1 MGAPIAAKAGCAIGP
16 ENELWY
22 LYSRHIV
29 SSCPPTR
36 PGPWRRAPTPS
47 CTKPPS
53 VLAKLAAGLHLSKDG
68 EQGDLGG
75 ASLEATIPPGARS
88 RHGSAKGFSRP
99 RQMSIPRWMAPLAL
113 PTGLKQ
119 LGAEPFLAALVR
131 SSDCAI
137 IGKTPD
143 GHVLSWNAAAERL
156 YGYRA
161 EEMLGRDISI
171 LMPPDRPRELAY
183 LLAQVAQGK
192 VVTAF
197 HTERLRKDGTIVGVT
212 ITVSPVVN
220 AEGVVVGASTIAHD
234 LSQYLDHVRILQESE
249 RRTAEALSTL
259 ETLQSSAPIGL
270 GFVDREFRLVHLN
283 EVLAA
288 VNGSHVQDQIGKTVA
303 EVVPEIWPRVE
314 MLYRQVLERDEAILN
329 VEVTGESATEP
340 GRQHHWLVS
349 FYPVHLGTE
358 VIGVGIVVVDV
369 TERLQAD
376 EFRSIAMNQMDEG
389 LFATDD
395 QGRMTYMNGAVTK
408 MLGWTEADVRGRL
421 IHDLI
426 HTQREDGTP
435 IHSPAECDH
444 NKVRTEGRS
453 VRGDDMLFTCK
464 NGTTIPV
471 AYSIAPI
478 SSGALGN
485 GTVIVFRD
493 ISEEKAERL
502 RLKRERDGLTW
513 VGRIR
518 EALEEDRFVLYSQ
531 PIVPLTGGRPSE
543 ELLIRMVGREGE
555 VIAPGAFLGAAE
567 KFGVITEIDQWVVS
581 QAARLAA
588 EGRSVSVNL
597 SAESIVNIDLLALID
612 REVAEAGADP
622 SHLVFEITETALIR
636 DVDKGE
642 AFARGAVEHGYRLA
656 LDDFGTGFG
665 TFTHVKKLPIKF
677 LKIDIEFVRDL
688 VTSLPNQHVVKAIV
702 NLAQGFGCQTVAEG
716 VEDGETLRLVQDLGV
731 DFAQGYYLGRPAPL

>member
-1 MGAPIAAKAGCAIGP
+1 
-16 ENELWY
+16 
-22 LYSRHIV
+22 
-29 SSCPPTR
+29 
-36 PGPWRRAPTPS
+36 
-47 CTKPPS
+47 
-53 VLAKLAAGLHLSKDG
+53 
-68 EQGDLGG
+68 
-75 ASLEATIPPGARS
+75 
-88 RHGSAKGFSRP
+88 
-99 RQMSIPRWMAPLAL
+99 
-113 PTGLKQ
+113 
-119 LGAEPFLAALVR
+119 
-131 SSDCAI
+131 
-137 IGKTPD
+137 
-143 GHVLSWNAAAERL
+143 
-156 YGYRA
+156 
-161 EEMLGRDISI
+161 
-171 LMPPDRPRELAY
+171 
-183 LLAQVAQGK
+183 
-192 VVTAF
+192 
-197 HTERLRKDGTIVGVT
+197 
-212 ITVSPVVN
+212 
-220 AEGVVVGASTIAHD
+220 
-234 LSQYLDHVRILQESE
+234 
-249 RRTAEALSTL
+249 
-259 ETLQSSAPIGL
+259 
-270 GFVDREFRLVHLN
+270 
-283 EVLAA
+283 
-288 VNGSHVQDQIGKTVA
+288 
-303 EVVPEIWPRVE
+303 
-314 MLYRQVLERDEAILN
+314 
-329 VEVTGESATEP
+329 
-340 GRQHHWLVS
+340 
-349 FYPVHLGTE
+349 
-358 VIGVGIVVVDV
+358 
-369 TERLQAD
+369 
-376 EFRSIAMNQMDEG
+376 
-389 LFATDD
+389 
-395 QGRMTYMNGAVTK
+395 
-408 MLGWTEADVRGRL
+408 
-421 IHDLI
+421 
-426 HTQREDGTP
+426 
-435 IHSPAECDH
+435 
-444 NKVRTEGRS
+444 
-453 VRGDDMLFTCK
+453 
-464 NGTTIPV
+464 
-471 AYSIAPI
+471 
-478 SSGALGN
+478 
-485 GTVIVFRD
+485 VIVFRD